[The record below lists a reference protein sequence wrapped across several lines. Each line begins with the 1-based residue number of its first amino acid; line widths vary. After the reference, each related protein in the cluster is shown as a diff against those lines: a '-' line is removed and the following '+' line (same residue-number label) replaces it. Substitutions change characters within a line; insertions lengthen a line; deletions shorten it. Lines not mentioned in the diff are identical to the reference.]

1 MKICIVGAGYVG
13 LSLAVLLSQK
23 YKTTA
28 LETSEDRVRLI
39 NSNVS
44 PIKEPE
50 LEDYLLN
57 KNLKLNATLDK
68 KEAYANADYVI
79 IATPTNYNVKTG
91 SFDTSSVESVIS
103 DCISENPDTF
113 IIIKSTIPLGFTDR
127 MKIKFKKKEIIFS
140 PEFLRE
146 TKALYD
152 NLYPSRIV
160 LGSDTEKAVR
170 FGKMLIECSLRS
182 QSEVKLLSM
191 NSKEAEAVKLFS
203 NTFLAMRISFFNE
216 LDSFAE
222 IRELST
228 KKIIDGISVDPR
240 IGNYYNNPSF
250 GYGGYCLPKDT
261 KQLLD
266 NFGNIPNNIIKSVVE
281 ANKTRKDFIVNSVL
295 NKLPKTVGVYRLI
308 MKEGS
313 DNFRESAVLDIIEKL
328 KIKNVKIYVY
338 EPFIDT
344 DFFDDIEVISD
355 IKSFIDK
362 SDLIIANRLSSEL
375 KSVENKVY
383 SRDIYREN

>member
-50 LEDYLLN
+50 LENYLLN

-160 LGSDTEKAVR
+160 VGSDTEQAVR

-266 NFGNIPNNIIKSVVE
+266 NFSNIPNNIIKSVVE

-313 DNFRESAVLDIIEKL
+313 DNFRESAVLYIIEKL

>member
-103 DCISENPDTF
+103 DCILENPDTF

-127 MKIKFKKKEIIFS
+127 MKIKF
-140 PEFLRE
+140 
-146 TKALYD
+146 
-152 NLYPSRIV
+152 N
-160 LGSDTEKAVR
+160 
-170 FGKMLIECSLRS
+170 
-182 QSEVKLLSM
+182 
-191 NSKEAEAVKLFS
+191 NS
-203 NTFLAMRISFFNE
+203 
-216 LDSFAE
+216 
-222 IRELST
+222 
-228 KKIIDGISVDPR
+228 
-240 IGNYYNNPSF
+240 
-250 GYGGYCLPKDT
+250 
-261 KQLLD
+261 
-266 NFGNIPNNIIKSVVE
+266 
-281 ANKTRKDFIVNSVL
+281 
-295 NKLPKTVGVYRLI
+295 
-308 MKEGS
+308 
-313 DNFRESAVLDIIEKL
+313 
-328 KIKNVKIYVY
+328 
-338 EPFIDT
+338 
-344 DFFDDIEVISD
+344 
-355 IKSFIDK
+355 
-362 SDLIIANRLSSEL
+362 
-375 KSVENKVY
+375 
-383 SRDIYREN
+383 